1 MLLPALANCVEIGGT
16 RSSMANSGM
25 AHLPTIQ
32 RLILLAKS
40 WPVKMVCMYRPK
52 PPEVASRNLHCHSN
66 SHNQKTVQIFPNVME
81 AAELTGGNLFIS
93 GKK

>member
-16 RSSMANSGM
+16 RSSMASSGM

-40 WPVKMVCMYRPK
+40 WPVKMVYGLY
-52 PPEVASRNLHCHSN
+52 V
-66 SHNQKTVQIFPNVME
+66 
-81 AAELTGGNLFIS
+81 
-93 GKK
+93 